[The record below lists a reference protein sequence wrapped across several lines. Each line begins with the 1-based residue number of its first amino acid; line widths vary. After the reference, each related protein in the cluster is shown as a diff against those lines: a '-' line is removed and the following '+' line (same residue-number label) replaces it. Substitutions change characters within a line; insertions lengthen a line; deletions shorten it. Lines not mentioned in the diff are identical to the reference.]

1 MCCSRHNHNTIIM
14 IKLVFLFAALVAS
27 AIGSPAANLTASC
40 TVTSYSAIAT
50 AVSSCTTLT
59 ISGITVPAETTLTLS
74 LKSGTK
80 LTMEGTWTWKYAEW
94 KGPLLKITGSD
105 VTVTGSGL
113 TLNGQGAD
121 YWDGK
126 GDSGIKKP
134 KFMTIATTGGS
145 TFSDINLLNCPHQC
159 ISISSASD
167 TTLENF
173 VIDVSD
179 GDDNGGHNTDGFDVS
194 GSTGITVKN
203 SVVKNQDDCVAVNQ
217 GSDLVFSNL
226 TCSGGHGL
234 SLSVGQSTSNGSANK
249 VSNVTFSDCT
259 VTKSANGIHVKTHS
273 DAGTGAI
280 SDVTYKNIKLSSITK
295 YGINVQE
302 DYADGS
308 STGSPK
314 GNIPIT
320 NLVLNEVTGSMSGGS
335 SSMAV
340 YILCG
345 TDGCSDWKW
354 SGVSVTNAK
363 KDSSCN
369 FTPTDE

>member
-1 MCCSRHNHNTIIM
+1 M

-94 KGPLLKITGSD
+94 KGPLLKITRSD

-167 TTLENF
+167 ITLENF

-179 GDDNGGHNTDGFDVS
+179 GDDNGGHDTDGFDVS

-226 TCSGGHGL
+226 TCSGGHDL

-259 VTKSANGIHVKTHS
+259 VTKSANGIHVKTQLNIPN
-273 DAGTGAI
+273 GLLL
-280 SDVTYKNIKLSSITK
+280 KNTFSGITK

-302 DYADGS
+302 DYAYGS

-369 FTPTDE
+369 FTPTGYIDYK